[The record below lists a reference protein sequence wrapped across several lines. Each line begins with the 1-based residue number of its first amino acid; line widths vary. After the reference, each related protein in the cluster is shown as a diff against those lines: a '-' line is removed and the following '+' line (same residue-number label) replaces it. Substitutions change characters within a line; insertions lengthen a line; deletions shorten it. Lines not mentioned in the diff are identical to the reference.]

1 MRQAQNE
8 KGGFDISAIRA
19 DDRTVRAAN
28 GRRGGFVLISVV
40 LLGAVL
46 ESFAAVSLIQ
56 QIQETRMQRYNQMKI
71 ASYHSSQGVME
82 RALFNLADRIA
93 NFNLDSI
100 APNQEYQITYGDGR
114 TSAFYRIICAPPT
127 NPSTLLSQC
136 PTYLIAEDGFQK
148 VAQDFEVI
156 VRSSH
161 PDNSAFSSLFP
172 VQASSTVHQIASLKQ
187 TSIFSYSVFYNSDL
201 EALPGANMTMTGDIH
216 ANGNIYLGA
225 ESGKTLTL
233 DVNSIHA
240 TNDFSRARKDDPNI
254 LPAGT
259 VNIKKSGTI
268 NFPTMTTTPRLDSTN
283 ASWATLATST
293 WNGTVE
299 SAPHG
304 VQYVQPVTI
313 PSIQPGGFYDTHAGL
328 RVVDGQVFNSSGTNI
343 TGSLPAG
350 TVSQVQFRNYRE
362 NSNQNVIVTQ
372 IDIAKL
378 NSSGYFPI
386 NGLIYATRTDA
397 VPAAGQSSAT
407 SHGIRLVNGSQI
419 GPGGYA
425 GGLAMV
431 TNNPLYV
438 QGDFNTIN
446 KRSVGLISD
455 AMNILSNNWNDSN
468 TSFSNRNATDT
479 TINAGFISGTV
490 PTTGSAYSGGLENY
504 PRFLENWSGRNAN
517 INGAFINLWN
527 SQVAT
532 GQWSYGGNNYTAPA
546 RNWAYD
552 SSLKTSPPPYGPVGV
567 EIATKTWWQEASES
581 NYF

>member
-1 MRQAQNE
+1 MRQVQNS
-8 KGGFDISAIRA
+8 K
-19 DDRTVRAAN
+19 
-28 GRRGGFVLISVV
+28 GGFVLISVV

-82 RALFNLADRIA
+82 RALFHLSDRIA
-93 NFNLDSI
+93 NFDLDSI

-114 TSAFYRIICAPPT
+114 TSGFYKVICAPPT
-127 NPSTLLSQC
+127 SSSTALSQC
-136 PTYLIAEDGFQK
+136 PTYLISESGFQK
-148 VAQDFEVI
+148 VVQDFEVV

-161 PDNSAFSSLFP
+161 PDNSAFGALFP

-225 ESGKTLTL
+225 EAGKTLTM
-233 DVNSIHA
+233 DVSSIHA
-240 TNDFSRARKDDPNI
+240 TNDFSRGRKDDPSI
-254 LPAGT
+254 VPAGT
-259 VNIKKSGTI
+259 VQIRQSGTPNLPI
-268 NFPTMTTTPRLDSTN
+268 MTTSPRLDSTN
-283 ASWATLATST
+283 ANWTNLATST
-293 WNGTVE
+293 WSGTVQ

-328 RVVDGQVFNSSGTNI
+328 RVVDGQVYNSSGTNI
-343 TGSLPAG
+343 TSSLPSG

-362 NSNQNVIVTQ
+362 NSSQNVIVTQ
-372 IDIAKL
+372 IDVAKL
-378 NSSGYFPI
+378 NASGYFPS

-397 VPAAGQSSAT
+397 APAGGQSSAT
-407 SHGIRLVNGSQI
+407 SHGIKLVNGSQV
-419 GPGGYA
+419 GPSGYS
-425 GGLAMV
+425 GGLAVV
-431 TNNPLYV
+431 TDNPLYV

-479 TINAGFISGTV
+479 TVNAGFISGTV
-490 PTTGSAYSGGLENY
+490 PTTGSVYSGGLENY
-504 PRFLENWSGRNAN
+504 PRFLENWSGRSAN
-517 INGAFINLWN
+517 ISGAFINLWN

-552 SSLKTSPPPYGPVGV
+552 ASLKTNPPPYGPVGV
-567 EIATKTWWQEASES
+567 EIETKVWWQEASES
-581 NYF
+581 NYL